1 MMKYVLSI
9 CCDKTGNKKY
19 EDCSDNED
27 DLQNVA
33 SAFDDI
39 EITDPRVT
47 ELSLQTTEPKPY
59 ELLLNCLQK
68 KGEQPDVKFDF
79 QAESMEST
87 MGVGENQV
95 TVKCGNKREGKQLAA
110 QAMLQ
115 LLHPHIKNWGSLLRL
130 YGNYI
135 TNQYRQVSDDKD
147 VEELK
152 CKPANKELLDT
163 LRRRMSSLAD
173 TVNEDIQVSSEQH
186 WAKHKVGLVA
196 VSTINLGMNIV
207 N

>member
-1 MMKYVLSI
+1 MLSV
-9 CCDKTGNKKY
+9 CCDKTGTKKD

-27 DLQNVA
+27 ELQNVA

-47 ELSLQTTEPKPY
+47 GLSLQTTEPKPY
-59 ELLLNCLQK
+59 ELLLNCLKK
-68 KGEQPDVKFDF
+68 KGEKPDVKFDF

-87 MGVGENQV
+87 MTAGENQV

-110 QAMLQ
+110 QSMLQ

-130 YGNYI
+130 YGNCI
-135 TNQYRQVSDDKD
+135 TNQYRQVTDDKD

-163 LRRRMSSLAD
+163 LRRRMTNLTD
-173 TVNEDIQVSSEQH
+173 LVNQGSQVSSEH
-186 WAKHKVGLVA
+186 R
-196 VSTINLGMNIV
+196 
-207 N
+207 